1 MKERRRKGAFCLVAA
16 LEEEGG
22 PGGSRGG
29 KQEGGG
35 GGGGGGLK
43 TGETAKKAVPV
54 EQVLGT
60 LECSRHEFDL
70 TPLEVEVEEGAGKIA
85 R

>member
-16 LEEEGG
+16 LEEVEGG
-22 PGGSRGG
+22 AGDSRGG
-29 KQEGGG
+29 KQEGGLG
-35 GGGGGGLK
+35 GGVK
-43 TGETAKKAVPV
+43 GETANKAVSV

-70 TPLEVEVEEGAGKIA
+70 TPLEIKVENGGRKIS